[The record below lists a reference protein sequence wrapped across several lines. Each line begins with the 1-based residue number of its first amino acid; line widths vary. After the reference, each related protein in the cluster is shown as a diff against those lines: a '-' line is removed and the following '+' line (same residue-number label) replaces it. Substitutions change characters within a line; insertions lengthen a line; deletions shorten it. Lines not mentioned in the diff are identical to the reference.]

1 MNSGTDGDM
10 DGDMDSDTANSEM
23 SEYWN
28 DRAGPNWVN
37 FQQQLDGQIRIL
49 GEKAMDQAAINAGQQ
64 VLDIGCGCGDSALEL
79 ARRVGAGGAV
89 RGVDLS
95 TPMLDHARQRAGL
108 EPALNLDFE
117 QVDAQT
123 SEFPPAAYDHI
134 FSRFGVMFFDQP
146 VAAFGNMR
154 GALKATGRLSFVCW
168 RALDENPWMSIGI
181 AVALQFVAPPD
192 PIPPGAPG
200 PFALAAPNRAREIL
214 EQAGYSDIS
223 VAPLDQ
229 EIYLSGPGTV
239 AEAAALTCHLGPVA
253 RVLADADADTKRAVE
268 EALVTTFTPYHD
280 GTGVRMASAC
290 WIVSAG
296 TK

>member
-1 MNSGTDGDM
+1 MNSGT

-49 GEKAMDQAAINAGQQ
+49 GEKAMDQAAIKAGQK
-64 VLDIGCGCGDSALEL
+64 VLDIGCGCRDSALEL
-79 ARRVGAGGAV
+79 ARRV
-89 RGVDLS
+89 DLS
-95 TPMLDHARQRAGL
+95 APMLDHARQRAGL

-181 AVALQFVAPPD
+181 EVALQFVAPPD

-229 EIYLSGPGTV
+229 GIYLSGPGTV

>member
-49 GEKAMDQAAINAGQQ
+49 GEKAMDQAAIKAGQK

-79 ARRVGAGGAV
+79 ARRV
-89 RGVDLS
+89 DLS
-95 TPMLDHARQRAGL
+95 APMLDHAGL

-123 SEFPPAAYDHI
+123 SEFPPAACDHI

-181 AVALQFVAPPD
+181 EVALQFVAPPD

-229 EIYLSGPGTV
+229 GIYLSGPGTV